1 MAFQLKSGLR
11 ASEKREKYM
20 EEKIQE
26 STERNSIQVDDP
38 LHIGLNQ
45 VMNDHMQ
52 DIKEK
57 YAERTSHRLFWEQ

>member
-1 MAFQLKSGLR
+1 
-11 ASEKREKYM
+11 M

-57 YAERTSHRLFWEQ
+57 YAEGTSHRLFWEQ